1 MSLRAYIHKL
11 EFEKKPEI
19 METLDSNY
27 QIARQV
33 YQQLT
38 LDISELFADFI
49 KSLRSSEMED
59 MNNDICNDG
68 WVIKKSY

>member
-1 MSLRAYIHKL
+1 
-11 EFEKKPEI
+11 

-68 WVIKKSY
+68 WVIKKSYWGQRYIRAHE

>member
-1 MSLRAYIHKL
+1 
-11 EFEKKPEI
+11 

-59 MNNDICNDG
+59 MNNDIFNDG